1 MRLTPETL
9 NKKGDSSITKL
20 STPLIYSHH
29 SPKISEFS
37 KSSNKI
43 LDKSIIQFMLV
54 ISVYVLEEKL
64 HGSIKTNNVMPN
76 SSK

>member
-20 STPLIYSHH
+20 ATLLTYSHH

-54 ISVYVLEEKL
+54 IYVYVLEEKL
-64 HGSIKTNNVMPN
+64 HGSIITNNVMTN